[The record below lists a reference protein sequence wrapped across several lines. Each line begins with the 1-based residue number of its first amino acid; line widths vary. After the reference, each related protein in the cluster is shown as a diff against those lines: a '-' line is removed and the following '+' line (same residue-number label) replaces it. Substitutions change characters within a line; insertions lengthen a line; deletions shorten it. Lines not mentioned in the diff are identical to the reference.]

1 MKKAF
6 ASEEITPSPN
16 VSRKDRTAIDKRFKG
31 LFKKDLKGT
40 VAGVNEDSYVKDY
53 EKLKKKIGSKEKHD
67 KPAIKEGN
75 SYQDWQKAARE
86 AHARVK
92 QTKLSQHK
100 KNAEDLYKE
109 RNKGIKFYDK
119 KGSGRIIGGRKKYD

>member
-1 MKKAF
+1 M
-6 ASEEITPSPN
+6 
-16 VSRKDRTAIDKRFKG
+16 
-31 LFKKDLKGT
+31 
-40 VAGVNEDSYVKDY
+40 NEDSYVKDY